1 MTASTSST
9 EPSAISNRLKTRGIA
24 NGPNPKG
31 MVGPPASMSK
41 ISQSAELDEYTAS
54 MRNYLA
60 GVENSRC
67 QSTRDRR
74 SESVSSNSNVDSS
87 GSDREKSPEFQWMDL
102 AAVRRAHGAVDL
114 NRLPN
119 TNGLPKSLRT
129 KQLNQPGSPSVGL
142 SKDSRHHL
150 HQHRQRENRSI
161 SPGIEGVK
169 KKHIS
174 YTRRSQLHL
183 QSLGVR
189 SSQKDCT

>member
-9 EPSAISNRLKTRGIA
+9 EPSAISNRLKTQGIA

-31 MVGPPASMSK
+31 MVTPPASMSK
-41 ISQSAELDEYTAS
+41 MSRSAELDEYTAS

-60 GVENSRC
+60 GVENGRG

-74 SESVSSNSNVDSS
+74 AESISSNSNADSS
-87 GSDREKSPEFQWMDL
+87 GSEREKSPEFQWMDL
-102 AAVRRAHGAVDL
+102 AAVRRAHGTVDL

-119 TNGLPKSLRT
+119 SNGVSKSVRT
-129 KQLNQPGSPSVGL
+129 KQVNRPRSPTIGIP
-142 SKDSRHHL
+142 KDSRHYL
-150 HQHRQRENRSI
+150 HQHRQRETRSI

-174 YTRRSQLHL
+174 HARRSQLHL
-183 QSLGVR
+183 QRLGVS